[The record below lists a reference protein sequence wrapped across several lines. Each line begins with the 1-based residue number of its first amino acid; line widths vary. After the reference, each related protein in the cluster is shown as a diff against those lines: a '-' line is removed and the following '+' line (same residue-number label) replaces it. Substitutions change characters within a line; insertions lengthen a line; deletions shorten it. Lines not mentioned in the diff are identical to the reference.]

1 MNKYR
6 STGFFKDLVMGVLLI
21 YLFYTLLNLFFVPS
35 YPTVNSTASFPSHV
49 GIRWQTINA
58 DHGRI
63 GNVRLGEKSIID
75 EDQLGNNKLSPVH
88 FQLVFNR
95 FSVFRVKT
103 ESLFALTP
111 ILHNLQHS
119 YLSFCILRI

>member
-6 STGFFKDLVMGVLLI
+6 STVFFKDLVMGVLLI
-21 YLFYTLLNLFFVPS
+21 YLFYILLNLFFIPS
-35 YPTVNSTASFPSHV
+35 YPTVNSAASFPSHFD
-49 GIRWQTINA
+49 IRWQTINV

-63 GNVRLGEKSIID
+63 GDVRLGEKSIID
-75 EDQLGNNKLSPVH
+75 EDQLNNNKLSPVH

-95 FSVFRVKT
+95 FSVFSGKI
-103 ESLFALTP
+103 ESLFTLTP